1 MLNKKEHVYCNLLR
15 RLAAIFYDC
24 LLLTA
29 ILFVATA
36 ILVFL
41 IGGNAIERG
50 NIAYNAFLL
59 LISFFY
65 FSWHWVKGGQTLG
78 MRSWHIFVMNESMQV
93 INWKQASL
101 RFLYALLSLL
111 LLGSGF
117 AWSLFD
123 KKKYTLHDKLSK
135 TCLIV
140 NKN

>member
-1 MLNKKEHVYCNLLR
+1 MHCNLLR

-36 ILVFL
+36 ILVSL
-41 IGGNAIERG
+41 IGGNAIEGG
-50 NIAYNAFLL
+50 NIVYNAFLL

-123 KKKYTLHDKLSK
+123 KKKI
-135 TCLIV
+135 CLA
-140 NKN
+140 

>member
-1 MLNKKEHVYCNLLR
+1 VHCNLLR

-36 ILVFL
+36 ILVSL
-41 IGGNAIERG
+41 IGGNAIEGG
-50 NIAYNAFLL
+50 NIVYNAFLL
-59 LISFFY
+59 LVSFFY

-117 AWSLFD
+117 AWSLFN
-123 KKKYTLHDKLSK
+123 KKKYTLHDRLSK

-140 NKN
+140 TKN

>member
-1 MLNKKEHVYCNLLR
+1 MHCNLLR

-36 ILVFL
+36 ILVSL
-41 IGGNAIERG
+41 IGGNAIEGG
-50 NIAYNAFLL
+50 NIVYNAFLL
-59 LISFFY
+59 LVSFFY

-78 MRSWHIFVMNESMQV
+78 MRSWHIFVMNVSMQV

-117 AWSLFD
+117 AWSLFN
-123 KKKYTLHDKLSK
+123 KKKYTLHDRLSK

-140 NKN
+140 TKN

>member
-1 MLNKKEHVYCNLLR
+1 MHCNLLR

-36 ILVFL
+36 ILVSL
-41 IGGNAIERG
+41 IGGNAIEGG
-50 NIAYNAFLL
+50 NIVYNAFLL
-59 LISFFY
+59 LVSFFY

-117 AWSLFD
+117 AWSLFN
-123 KKKYTLHDKLSK
+123 KKKYTLHDRLSK

-140 NKN
+140 TKN

>member
-1 MLNKKEHVYCNLLR
+1 MYCNLLR

-29 ILFVATA
+29 ILLVATA

-50 NIAYNAFLL
+50 NIAYNALLL

-78 MRSWHIFVMNESMQV
+78 MRSWHIFVMDESMQV
-93 INWKQASL
+93 LNWKQASL

>member
-1 MLNKKEHVYCNLLR
+1 MHCNLLR

-36 ILVFL
+36 ILVSL
-41 IGGNAIERG
+41 IGGNAIEGG
-50 NIAYNAFLL
+50 NIVYNAFLL
-59 LISFFY
+59 LVSFFY

-117 AWSLFD
+117 AWSLFN
-123 KKKYTLHDKLSK
+123 KKKYTLHDRLSK
-135 TCLIV
+135 T
-140 NKN
+140 

>member
-1 MLNKKEHVYCNLLR
+1 MHCNL

-36 ILVFL
+36 ILVSL
-41 IGGNAIERG
+41 IGGNAIEGG
-50 NIAYNAFLL
+50 NIVYNAFLL
-59 LISFFY
+59 LVSFFY

-117 AWSLFD
+117 AWSLFN
-123 KKKYTLHDKLSK
+123 KKKYTLHDRLSK

-140 NKN
+140 TKN